1 MEFKDYYQTMGVE
14 KSATPEDIKKAHR
27 KLARKY
33 HPDVSKEKDAEARFK
48 SLAEAYDVLK
58 DPEKR
63 AAYDQLGA
71 NYKAGQDFSPP
82 PDWAGRQAS
91 GRSGFEH
98 GQGQDHSDFFD
109 ALFRGM
115 NGGMNGG
122 PDGGMGSRG
131 GARQRTH
138 EAFDMHGQDQHA
150 KIQISLA
157 DSYNGATRTLQLRM
171 PPDNDYGQA
180 QAQPPQNR
188 TIEFVIP
195 KGIRA
200 GQHIRLAAQGSPG
213 MGQGSPGDLYLDVE
227 MLPHPLF
234 RTDGYDVYMDLPVA
248 PWEAALGAEV
258 EAPTPTGRVEI
269 KIPVGSAAGRKLR
282 LKGRGLPGKNEATAG
297 GRAPGDFYFV
307 LQIALPAAD
316 TEAAKKAYAD
326 WAEALKAF
334 NPRAPV
340 EAIEKTLEGQA

>member
-14 KSATPEDIKKAHR
+14 KNATPEDIKKAHR
-27 KLARKY
+27 KLARTY

-48 SLAEAYDVLK
+48 ALAEAYDVLK

-71 NYKAGQDFSPP
+71 NYKAGQDFTPP
-82 PDWAGRQAS
+82 PGWAGRQAS

-109 ALFRGM
+109 SLFR
-115 NGGMNGG
+115 GMNGG

-131 GARQRTH
+131 GGPRQRTH

-150 KIQISLA
+150 KIQINLA

-171 PPDNDYGQA
+171 PAENDYGQA
-180 QAQPPQNR
+180 QARPPQDR

-200 GQHIRLAAQGSPG
+200 GQHIRLSGQGSPG
-213 MGQGSPGDLYLDVE
+213 MGHGSQGDLYLDVE
-227 MLPHPLF
+227 ILPHPLF
-234 RTDGYDVYMDLPVA
+234 RTDVYDVYMDLPVA

-269 KIPVGSAAGRKLR
+269 KIPAGSAAGRKLR
-282 LKGRGLPGKNEATAG
+282 LKGRGLPGTAG

-326 WAEALKAF
+326 WAEALKEF
-334 NPRAPV
+334 NPRMQV